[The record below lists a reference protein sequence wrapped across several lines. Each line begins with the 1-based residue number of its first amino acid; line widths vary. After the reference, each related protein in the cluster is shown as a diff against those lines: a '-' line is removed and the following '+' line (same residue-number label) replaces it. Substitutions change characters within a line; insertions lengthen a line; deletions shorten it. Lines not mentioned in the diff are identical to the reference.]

1 VALALSPLNVEALY
15 LLPWRRRSYLR
26 LPTLAMCACAHAI
39 ALLHSATML
48 TFGVRLLA
56 AVNARADDFDEGRR
70 GAIYAAL
77 YTSLPLAAAGLLLRG
92 RFCAISTRALLKL
105 RTRLAGAEQVSKGRL
120 SVRQRRGPTGQQ
132 GVALPSEG
140 RLSFVELAP
149 PGNRRSTLVLAPH
162 WSSDRSSSSSD
173 RNSNS
178 SAAPPKPPAPPPP
191 TRPALAPL
199 PAPTPPPQP
208 AAPPPS
214 DSLAPPLAAS
224 SPLLPPSTSPLRTP
238 TSTPRRRR
246 RCRRVSDELAEEKE
260 GRKENIF
267 QD

>member
-1 VALALSPLNVEALY
+1 MALALSPLNVEALY
-15 LLPWRRRSYLR
+15 LLPWCCRSYLR

-173 RNSNS
+173 RNSKWNEGHPFEDVLEAIVEGDHDRVFKVLAVLVHHRHGQRAKRTRGR
-178 SAAPPKPPAPPPP
+178 AAEHLAVGLRRLVLRIVV
-191 TRPALAPL
+191 RP
-199 PAPTPPPQP
+199 
-208 AAPPPS
+208 
-214 DSLAPPLAAS
+214 
-224 SPLLPPSTSPLRTP
+224 
-238 TSTPRRRR
+238 
-246 RCRRVSDELAEEKE
+246 VE
-260 GRKENIF
+260 
-267 QD
+267 